1 MSSITIAVL
10 NLGEVCPM
18 PYALCPM
25 PYALCP
31 MPYALCPMPADQA
44 CTALLLRKAIFASNL
59 TSLLATALLDLSPFD
74 ILFAQ
79 TAMPYSL
86 LTVS

>member
-1 MSSITIAVL
+1 
-10 NLGEVCPM
+10 M

-31 MPYALCPMPADQA
+31 SSESTP
-44 CTALLLRKAIFASNL
+44 LLLRKAIFASNL
-59 TSLLATALLDLSPFD
+59 TSLLATALLALSPFD